1 MSSFCAVG
9 GVWDVFTNTHHSEL
23 AAQNDLFQKRRS
35 GLAPRDELNLAG
47 YQIILNA
54 AYHHVLI

>member
-9 GVWDVFTNTHHSEL
+9 EGWVVFTNTHHIEL

-35 GLAPRDELNLAG
+35 G
-47 YQIILNA
+47 
-54 AYHHVLI
+54 

>member
-1 MSSFCAVG
+1 VG

-35 GLAPRDELNLAG
+35 GSAFINDLRMKFRSF
-47 YQIILNA
+47 IISILDA
-54 AYHHVLI
+54 TTQCGVEAMP